1 MAVRSDRRR
10 RWRVIMIVS
19 AVVVLALGAVGYAW
33 WTRRGPST
41 PSISKAVDQFRTATS
56 VPTSSA
62 ALQPPPGV
70 YIYAGSG
77 GERLSFMATS
87 QSQDGDLPGTITRSA
102 NGCWTFTIQYNS
114 FHRQSSRRCAVDG
127 RLVERGNTTDQKFD
141 FGPLSQSEHT
151 VVSCDPPI
159 TLYDPAFAPGD
170 TSPVRCTARST
181 TTKAEMVQRGHVTFV
196 ARTSVMVDGIR
207 VPALHYTQDLE
218 LSGDQQGTA
227 HEAVWIAASN
237 GLPLREER
245 RTSVVSP
252 APVPLNHVTY
262 SEDGRWQLTSL
273 VPKT

>member
-1 MAVRSDRRR
+1 MAVRSRRR
-10 RWRVIMIVS
+10 RRVIMIVT
-19 AVVVLALGAVGYAW
+19 AVVVLVLAAVGYAW
-33 WTRRGPST
+33 WSRRGPSA
-41 PSISKAVDQFRTATS
+41 PSISKAVDQFRSATS

-87 QSQDGDLPGTITRSA
+87 QSQGGNLPGTVTRRA
-102 NGCWTFTIQYNS
+102 NGCWTFTIVYNS

-151 VVSCDPPI
+151 VVKCDPAI
-159 TLYDPAFAPGD
+159 TLYEPAFTPGD
-170 TSPVRCTARST
+170 TSPVHCTARSR
-181 TTKAEMVQRGHVTFV
+181 TTKATMTQRGHVTFV
-196 ARTSVMVDGIR
+196 ARTTVTVGGIR

-227 HEAVWIAASN
+227 HEDVWIAASN

-252 APVPLNHVTY
+252 APAPLNHVTY
-262 SEDGRWQLTSL
+262 SEDGQWLLTSL